1 MLTKQETIL
10 GKGTQ
15 VDSSK
20 IEEPRRTALPCG
32 SQSLVKGNRISF
44 WPVILTQGPFW
55 WCTHHSTKMDSSE
68 KGSRRLVGQMGWS
81 LLSPF
86 DLSRILLVG
95 GSLLVL
101 HSLTGLLI

>member
-1 MLTKQETIL
+1 MLTKQETVL

-20 IEEPRRTALPCG
+20 IGKPRRTALPCG

-55 WCTHHSTKMDSSE
+55 WCTHHSAKMDPSE
-68 KGSRRLVGQMGWS
+68 KDFGRLVGKMGWS

-86 DLSRILLVG
+86 DLSRILSFG

>member
-1 MLTKQETIL
+1 MLTKQETAL

-15 VDSSK
+15 VESSK
-20 IEEPRRTALPCG
+20 IGELCHVAH
-32 SQSLVKGNRISF
+32 SLVKGDRVCF

-55 WCTHHSTKMDSSE
+55 WCTHQSAKMDSSE
-68 KGSRRLVGQMGWS
+68 KDSGRLVGQMGWS

-86 DLSRILLVG
+86 DLSRILPVSG
-95 GSLLVL
+95 NLLVL

>member
-44 WPVILTQGPFW
+44 WPVILTQSPSW
-55 WCTHHSTKMDSSE
+55 WYLPCSAKMDAN
-68 KGSRRLVGQMGWS
+68 
-81 LLSPF
+81 
-86 DLSRILLVG
+86 D
-95 GSLLVL
+95 
-101 HSLTGLLI
+101 

>member
-1 MLTKQETIL
+1 MLTKQETVL

-20 IEEPRRTALPCG
+20 IGKPRRTALPCG

-55 WCTHHSTKMDSSE
+55 WCTHHSAKMDSSE
-68 KGSRRLVGQMGWS
+68 KDSGRLVGQMGWS

-86 DLSRILLVG
+86 DLSRILSFG

-101 HSLTGLLI
+101 HSLPGPPV

>member
-44 WPVILTQGPFW
+44 WPVILTQGPS
-55 WCTHHSTKMDSSE
+55 WCCSHCSSRIGSSE
-68 KGSRRLVGQMGWS
+68 KDSGRLVGRM
-81 LLSPF
+81 
-86 DLSRILLVG
+86 D
-95 GSLLVL
+95 
-101 HSLTGLLI
+101 

>member
-32 SQSLVKGNRISF
+32 SQARFYGDGISF
-44 WPVILTQGPFW
+44 RVVF
-55 WCTHHSTKMDSSE
+55 
-68 KGSRRLVGQMGWS
+68 GQS
-81 LLSPF
+81 F
-86 DLSRILLVG
+86 
-95 GSLLVL
+95 
-101 HSLTGLLI
+101 